1 MLFHNRRALCQLL
14 IIEWF
19 TIITD
24 FLIAHLRWEKAHQY
38 LNHLPFPTGPFKEI
52 FRQSRKHRAD
62 MVGDTKCRLRNQD
75 YNRTLPKLIAVEN
88 KSTICGCPED

>member
-38 LNHLPFPTGPFKEI
+38 LNQLPFPTGPFKVI
-52 FRQSRKHRAD
+52 FRQSRKHRAG
-62 MVGDTKCRLRNQD
+62 MAGDTKCRLRNQD
-75 YNRTLPKLIAVEN
+75 YNRTLPKLIAVVN
-88 KSTICGCPED
+88 KSTVCGCPED